1 MTDDFLRAARSR
13 RLAILLLAVTL
24 PPAVALVWLG
34 WQLLLQD
41 RSLLAQRDFERRQA
55 ATDAI
60 VHSLQLSVTDAER
73 HVLDG
78 PVPAGMVRL
87 LFGPAGM
94 EAQPADRVG
103 WLPRVTSADEPF
115 EA

>member
-1 MTDDFLRAARSR
+1 MKDDFLRPAGSL
-13 RLAILLLAVTL
+13 RLAILLLAVAL
-24 PPAVALVWLG
+24 PPAVTLVWLG

-55 ATDAI
+55 ATDAV

-87 LFGPAGM
+87 LFGAAGV
-94 EAQPADRVG
+94 EAQPPDRVA
-103 WLPRVTSADEPF
+103 WL
-115 EA
+115 